1 MCLIVFDW
9 RPDALDGPLFTLAA
23 NRDEFFR
30 RTAQPIGW
38 WDDARGVLAG
48 RDLVGG
54 GTWLGMSRDGRF
66 AALTN
71 YRAPH
76 DMRVDAPTR
85 GTLVS
90 DWLASARSGTRL
102 APGRSQSDGEDDSQ
116 SDEQRD
122 DESNGETGGGE
133 HETPLAYLHRVAQ
146 TGEIYNG
153 FNLLVG
159 DWKRRE
165 LAWYCNRSKLAPA
178 LLAPGTHGISNAIL
192 DTAWPKLVRKR
203 TELRELLARD
213 PMPPLERLIDLMR
226 DPRVASD
233 AELPSTGIPLERER
247 ALSAAFIETPEY
259 GTRGTTA
266 LRVVANG
273 EMISVAVAER
283 SDDNGSH
290 RVVRPGDFERS
301 FAFNVE
307 REIAWSPY
315 SRVVPRS
322 PA

>member
-9 RPDALDGPLFTLAA
+9 RPDAPDGPLFTLAA

-30 RTAQPIGW
+30 RTAEPISW
-38 WDDARGVLAG
+38 WHNAPGVLAG

-76 DMRVDAPTR
+76 EMRADAPTR

-90 DWLASARSGTRL
+90 DWLSGSLNGSTNDL
-102 APGRSQSDGEDDSQ
+102 LDAADNSQ
-116 SDEQRD
+116 
-122 DESNGETGGGE
+122 
-133 HETPLAYLHRVAQ
+133 HATPLAYLQHVAK
-146 TGEIYNG
+146 TGDIYNG

-159 DWKRRE
+159 DWTRRE
-165 LAWYCNRSKLAPA
+165 LGWYCNRSDAAPT
-178 LLAPGTHGISNAIL
+178 LLAPGTHGISNAVL
-192 DTAWPKLVRKR
+192 DTAWPKLVKKR
-203 TELRELLARD
+203 AELGALLARD
-213 PMPPLERLIDLMR
+213 AMPPLERLIDMMR
-226 DPRVASD
+226 DPSLARD
-233 AELPSTGIPLERER
+233 NELPSTGIPLERER

-266 LRVVANG
+266 LRVVAHG
-273 EMISVAVAER
+273 EITSVAVAER

-290 RVVRPGDFERS
+290 RIARPGDYERS
-301 FAFNVE
+301 FAFNIE
-307 REIAWSPY
+307 RAL
-315 SRVVPRS
+315 
-322 PA
+322 A

>member
-9 RPDALDGPLFTLAA
+9 RPDAVDGPLFTLAA

-30 RTAQPIGW
+30 RTAEPISW
-38 WDDARGVLAG
+38 WHDAPTVLAG
-48 RDLVGG
+48 RDLLGG

-76 DMRVDAPTR
+76 EMRADAPTR

-90 DWLASARSGTRL
+90 DWLSGS
-102 APGRSQSDGEDDSQ
+102 G
-116 SDEQRD
+116 
-122 DESNGETGGGE
+122 NGQ
-133 HETPLAYLHRVAQ
+133 HETPLDYLRHVAR
-146 TGEIYNG
+146 TGDIYNG

-159 DWKRRE
+159 DWTRRE
-165 LAWYCNRSKLAPA
+165 LGWYCNRSNIAPT
-178 LLAPGTHGISNAIL
+178 LLAPGTHGISNAVL
-192 DTAWPKLVRKR
+192 DTAWPKLVKKR
-203 TELRELLARD
+203 AELGAMLTSDA
-213 PMPPLERLIDLMR
+213 MPPLERLIDLMR
-226 DPRVASD
+226 DPRLARD
-233 AELPSTGIPLERER
+233 DELPSTGIPLERER

-266 LRVVANG
+266 VRVVAHG
-273 EMISVAVAER
+273 EVISVAAAER

-290 RVVRPGDFERS
+290 RIVRPGDFERS

-307 REIAWSPY
+307 REIA
-315 SRVVPRS
+315 
-322 PA
+322 

>member
-9 RPDALDGPLFTLAA
+9 RPDALDGPLFTLTA

-38 WDDARGVLAG
+38 WHDASGVLAG

-90 DWLASARSGTRL
+90 DWLTSGHPGVHR
-102 APGRSQSDGEDDSQ
+102 APGRGKTDANHKAPREAPSDAGTGED
-116 SDEQRD
+116 
-122 DESNGETGGGE
+122 NVGAE
-133 HETPLAYLHRVAQ
+133 HECPLAYLHRVAR

-165 LAWYCNRSKLAPA
+165 LAWYCNRSNLAPA

-192 DTAWPKLVRKR
+192 DTPWPKLVRKR
-203 TELRELLARD
+203 SELRELLARD

-273 EMISVAVAER
+273 EMVSVAVAER

-290 RVVRPGDFERS
+290 RIVRPGDFERS

-307 REIAWSPY
+307 RQIA
-315 SRVVPRS
+315 
-322 PA
+322 

>member
-30 RTAQPIGW
+30 RTADPISW
-38 WDDARGVLAG
+38 WQDAPGVLAG

-54 GTWLGMSRDGRF
+54 GTWLGLSRDGRF

-71 YRAPH
+71 YRAPRE
-76 DMRVDAPTR
+76 MRADAPTR

-90 DWLASARSGTRL
+90 DWLNGSAR
-102 APGRSQSDGEDDSQ
+102 A
-116 SDEQRD
+116 
-122 DESNGETGGGE
+122 SNGSP
-133 HETPLAYLHRVAQ
+133 HETPLAYLQHVAQ
-146 TGEIYNG
+146 TGDIYNG

-159 DWKRRE
+159 DWTRRE
-165 LAWYCNRSKLAPA
+165 LAWYCNRGNPTERAPA
-178 LLAPGTHGISNAIL
+178 LLSPGTHGISNAVL

-203 TELRELLARD
+203 AELGSLLEREA
-213 PMPPLERLIDLMR
+213 MPPLERLIDLMR
-226 DPRVASD
+226 DPRVARD
-233 AELPSTGIPLERER
+233 DELPSTGIPLERER
-247 ALSAAFIETPEY
+247 VLSAAFIESPDY

-266 LRVVANG
+266 LRVSAHG
-273 EMISVAVAER
+273 EVVSVAVAER

-290 RVVRPGDFERS
+290 RIVRPGDFERS

-307 REIAWSPY
+307 C
-315 SRVVPRS
+315 
-322 PA
+322 

>member
-30 RTAQPIGW
+30 RTAEPMHW
-38 WDDARGVLAG
+38 WSEAPGLLAG

-54 GTWLGMSRDGRF
+54 GTWLGMTRDGRF

-76 DMRVDAPTR
+76 EMRPDAPTR

-90 DWLASARSGTRL
+90 NWLMTEPAAEL
-102 APGRSQSDGEDDSQ
+102 APLD
-116 SDEQRD
+116 
-122 DESNGETGGGE
+122 
-133 HETPLAYLHRVAQ
+133 YLRQVAQ
-146 TGEIYNG
+146 DGEIYNG

-159 DWKRRE
+159 DWSRRE
-165 LAWYCNRSKLAPA
+165 LGWYCNRSTAGPA
-178 LLAPGTHGISNAIL
+178 LLAAGTHGISNAVL
-192 DTAWPKLVRKR
+192 DTPWPKLVRKR
-203 TELRELLARD
+203 AELGARLAAD
-213 PMPPLERLIDLMR
+213 PLVPLERLIDLMR
-226 DPRVASD
+226 DPRLARD
-233 AELPSTGIPLERER
+233 DELPSTGIPLERER
-247 ALSAAFIETPEY
+247 VLSAAFIESPEY

-266 LRVVANG
+266 LRVVVNSTHG
-273 EMISVAVAER
+273 EHLSAAVAER

-301 FAFNVE
+301 FAFNIE
-307 REIAWSPY
+307 R
-315 SRVVPRS
+315 
-322 PA
+322 

>member
-9 RPDALDGPLFTLAA
+9 RPDAVDGPIFTLAA

-30 RTAQPIGW
+30 RTAEPIAW
-38 WDDARGVLAG
+38 WSDAPGVLAG
-48 RDLVGG
+48 RDLLGG

-76 DMRVDAPTR
+76 EMRADAPTR

-90 DWLASARSGTRL
+90 DWLASGSAGGNGSQNGT
-102 APGRSQSDGEDDSQ
+102 E
-116 SDEQRD
+116 
-122 DESNGETGGGE
+122 NGGE
-133 HETPLAYLHRVAQ
+133 NGSRNGGENGGPHETPLAYLQRVAK
-146 TGEIYNG
+146 TGDMYNG

-159 DWKRRE
+159 DWTRRE
-165 LAWYCNRSKLAPA
+165 LAWYCNRSNAAPA
-178 LLAPGTHGISNAIL
+178 LLTPGTHGISNAVL
-192 DTAWPKLVRKR
+192 DTPWPKLVRKR
-203 TELRELLARD
+203 AELSALLTRNS
-213 PMPPLERLIDLMR
+213 MPPLERLIDLMR
-226 DPRVASD
+226 DPRVAPD
-233 AELPSTGIPLERER
+233 DELPATGIPLERER

-266 LRVVANG
+266 LRVVANA

-290 RVVRPGDFERS
+290 RIVRPGDFERS

-307 REIAWSPY
+307 PQIA
-315 SRVVPRS
+315 
-322 PA
+322 

>member
-9 RPDALDGPLFTLAA
+9 RPDAVDAPLFTLAA

-30 RTAQPIGW
+30 RTAEPISW
-38 WDDARGVLAG
+38 WHDAPTMLAG

-76 DMRVDAPTR
+76 EMRADAPTR

-90 DWLASARSGTRL
+90 DWLSGSASG
-102 APGRSQSDGEDDSQ
+102 SD
-116 SDEQRD
+116 
-122 DESNGETGGGE
+122 NGQ
-133 HETPLAYLHRVAQ
+133 HETPLDYLQHVAR
-146 TGEIYNG
+146 TGDIYNG

-159 DWKRRE
+159 DWTRRE
-165 LAWYCNRSKLAPA
+165 LGWYCNRSNTAPT
-178 LLAPGTHGISNAIL
+178 LLTPGTHGISNAVL
-192 DTAWPKLVRKR
+192 DTAWPKLVKKR
-203 TELRELLARD
+203 AELGAMLTRD
-213 PMPPLERLIDLMR
+213 AMPPLERLIDLMR
-226 DPRVASD
+226 DPRLARD
-233 AELPSTGIPLERER
+233 DELPSTGIPLERER

-266 LRVVANG
+266 VRVVAHG
-273 EMISVAVAER
+273 EVISVAAAER

-290 RVVRPGDFERS
+290 RIVRPGDFERS

-307 REIAWSPY
+307 REIA
-315 SRVVPRS
+315 
-322 PA
+322 

>member
-30 RTAQPIGW
+30 RTAEPMHW
-38 WDDARGVLAG
+38 WSDAPGLLAG

-54 GTWLGMSRDGRF
+54 GTWLGMTRDGRF

-76 DMRVDAPTR
+76 EMRPDAPTR

-90 DWLASARSGTRL
+90 NWLMTEPAAEL
-102 APGRSQSDGEDDSQ
+102 APLD
-116 SDEQRD
+116 
-122 DESNGETGGGE
+122 
-133 HETPLAYLHRVAQ
+133 YLRQVAQ
-146 TGEIYNG
+146 DGEIYNG

-159 DWKRRE
+159 DWSRRE
-165 LAWYCNRSKLAPA
+165 LGWYCNRSTAGPA
-178 LLAPGTHGISNAIL
+178 LLAAGTHGISNAVL
-192 DTAWPKLVRKR
+192 DTPWPKLTRKR
-203 TELRELLARD
+203 AELGALLGAD
-213 PMPPLERLIDLMR
+213 PLVPLERLVDLMR
-226 DPRVASD
+226 DPRLARD
-233 AELPSTGIPLERER
+233 GELPSTGIPLERER
-247 ALSAAFIETPEY
+247 VLSAAFIESPEY

-266 LRVVANG
+266 LRVVVNSTHG
-273 EMISVAVAER
+273 EHLSAAVAER

-301 FAFNVE
+301 FAFNIE
-307 REIAWSPY
+307 R
-315 SRVVPRS
+315 
-322 PA
+322 

>member
-9 RPDALDGPLFTLAA
+9 RPDAPEGPLFTLAA

-30 RTAQPIGW
+30 RTAEPVSW
-38 WDDARGVLAG
+38 WRDAPGVLAG

-76 DMRVDAPTR
+76 AMRADAPTR

-90 DWLASARSGTRL
+90 DWLIGPTSDAARNSPEGNTQ
-102 APGRSQSDGEDDSQ
+102 A
-116 SDEQRD
+116 
-122 DESNGETGGGE
+122 
-133 HETPLAYLHRVAQ
+133 HYATPLDYLHHVAQ
-146 TGEIYNG
+146 SGDIYNG

-159 DWKRRE
+159 DWTRRE
-165 LAWYCNRSKLAPA
+165 LGWYCNRSTAAPA
-178 LLAPGTHGISNAIL
+178 LLAPGTHGISNAVL
-192 DTAWPKLVRKR
+192 DTAWPKLTKKR
-203 TELRELLARD
+203 AELGVLLARD
-213 PMPPLERLIDLMR
+213 ALPPLERLIDMMR
-226 DPRVASD
+226 DPRLARD
-233 AELPSTGIPLERER
+233 DELPSTGIPLERER

-266 LRVVANG
+266 LRVVAHG
-273 EMISVAVAER
+273 EITSVAVAER

-290 RVVRPGDFERS
+290 RIVRPGDFERS

-307 REIAWSPY
+307 RAL
-315 SRVVPRS
+315 
-322 PA
+322 A

>member
-9 RPDALDGPLFTLAA
+9 RPDAVDGPLFTLAA

-30 RTAQPIGW
+30 RTAEPIGW
-38 WDDARGVLAG
+38 WRDAPAVLAG

-54 GTWLGMSRDGRF
+54 GTWLGLTRDGRF

-71 YRAPH
+71 YRAPSE
-76 DMRVDAPTR
+76 MRADAPTR

-90 DWLASARSGTRL
+90 DWLSGAARDADGQPHAS
-102 APGRSQSDGEDDSQ
+102 
-116 SDEQRD
+116 
-122 DESNGETGGGE
+122 
-133 HETPLAYLHRVAQ
+133 PLAYLRHVAK
-146 TGEIYNG
+146 TGDIYNG

-159 DWKRRE
+159 DWNRRE
-165 LAWYCNRSKLAPA
+165 LAWYCNRGVERREPE
-178 LLAPGTHGISNAIL
+178 LLAAGTHGISNAVL

-203 TELRELLARD
+203 AELGTLLARE

-226 DPRVASD
+226 DPRLARD
-233 AELPSTGIPLERER
+233 DELPSTGIPLERER
-247 ALSAAFIETPEY
+247 VLSAAFIESPEY
-259 GTRGTTA
+259 GTRSTTGV
-266 LRVVANG
+266 RVAAFGDVLG
-273 EMISVAVAER
+273 VAVAER

-307 REIAWSPY
+307 RDPISVA
-315 SRVVPRS
+315 
-322 PA
+322 